1 MKVKEL
7 RDLISKLKGEGK
19 LSSQTVEFVMDNK
32 KYFASDVKAGTN
44 TMAFEITRE
53 NYHPLTL
60 KKFEDSLSIAN
71 GELDVAV
78 FQGSNQKTISES
90 YLTDSTLELVLG

>member
-7 RDLISKLKGEGK
+7 RDLVSKLKSEGK
-19 LSSQTVEFVMDNK
+19 LSSQTVEFVLDSK

-60 KKFEDSLSIAN
+60 QRFEDSLKIAN
-71 GELDVAV
+71 GDLDVNV
-78 FQGSNQKTISES
+78 FQGTNCKTISES